1 MSSAIRAKALP
12 ALGFGAFALATLGLA
27 SAALATTESGRD
39 RSWFATAYVHQFTNS
54 NLADIPVG
62 LVTGN
67 WSLERSYFSSVALNR
82 VLVPVVPLDLPLVG
96 RLLDGGSLELE
107 GQFGLHSGLQNQAEV
122 TLALVWRT
130 PDYALPLGARVNFA
144 IGEGLSYALA
154 QPAFEAVVNEAQP
167 RRFLN
172 YLAFEAEIAHARLPG
187 VALVP
192 RIHHRSGIFGLI
204 APQGSGSNFVGLGL
218 RFTLQ

>member
-1 MSSAIRAKALP
+1 MQQVLRAAAIAAFCFSAP
-12 ALGFGAFALATLGLA
+12 TLA
-27 SAALATTESGRD
+27 AAEGERK
-39 RSWFATAYVHQFTNS
+39 RIWFATAYVHQFTNS

-62 LVTGN
+62 LATGN

-82 VLVPVVPLDLPLVG
+82 VLVPRLPLDLPLVG

-107 GQFGLHSGLQNQAEV
+107 GQFGLHSGLQSHTEA

-130 PDYALPLGARVNFA
+130 PDYALPLGTRMNFA
-144 IGEGLSYALA
+144 VGEGLSYALA
-154 QPAFEAVVNEAQP
+154 RPAFEGVVNEAQP

-172 YLAFEAEIAHARLPG
+172 YLAFEAEISHERLPR

-218 RFTLQ
+218 RLTLQ